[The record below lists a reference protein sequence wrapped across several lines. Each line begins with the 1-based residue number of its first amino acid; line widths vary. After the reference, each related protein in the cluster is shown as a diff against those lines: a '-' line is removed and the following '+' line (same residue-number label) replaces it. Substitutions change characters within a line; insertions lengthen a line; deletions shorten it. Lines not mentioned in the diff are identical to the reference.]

1 MSKPRKVLI
10 KIENLK
16 KWFPASGK
24 GQVKAVDDVSFDIYV
39 GEVLGLVGESGCGK
53 TTLSRMILGLEKA
66 TDGEVFYD
74 GEPLFQKNRLERRK
88 LCQKMQMV
96 FQDPFSSLDPKMT
109 VKKIIEE
116 PLTVNGHNV
125 ISARTKRVREMIE
138 MVELPADCLNRK
150 PGSFSG
156 GQRQRIC
163 IARALSVNP
172 EFLICDE
179 PVSALDVSIRS
190 QILNLILSL
199 QRRFGLTTLFISH
212 DLSVVEYVCDRIV
225 VMYLGK
231 VMEIANRDDLY
242 KNPAHP
248 YTKALLSAIPVPDPE
263 VKMNPEI
270 LEGDLPSPLKPPTGC
285 RFKTRCP
292 MACEICDSE
301 PALQSLGNG
310 HFCACHFA
318 KNTLNK

>member
-1 MSKPRKVLI
+1 MSKPKKVLI

-16 KWFPASGK
+16 KWFPASGR
-24 GQVKAVDDVSFDIYV
+24 GQVKAVDDISFEIYT

-66 TDGEVFYD
+66 TGGEVFYD
-74 GEPLFQKNRLERRK
+74 GEPLFKINRLERRK
-88 LCQKMQMV
+88 LCKKMQMV

-109 VKKIIEE
+109 VGKIIEE
-116 PLTVNGHNV
+116 PLKVNGHNV
-125 ISARTKRVREMIE
+125 KSARTKRVCEMIE
-138 MVELPADCLNRK
+138 TVELPADCINRK

-242 KNPAHP
+242 ENPAHP
-248 YTKALLSAIPVPDPE
+248 YTRALLSAIPVPDPN

-270 LEGDLPSPLKPPTGC
+270 LEGDLPSPLNPPNGC

-292 MACEICDSE
+292 MACEICEHE
-301 PALQSLGNG
+301 PKLLDLGNG
-310 HFCACHFA
+310 HFCACHFV
-318 KNTLNK
+318 KNKTL